1 MTNPEI
7 TKANTVESFMK
18 ANSTLRVGKDAV
30 TDFLTRL
37 NTLSA
42 AVIKAAETSALNQ
55 NRKTIMATDIEQAMT
70 SVTGNTSDL
79 PFLFKQIEK
88 LNARD
93 TADLAAL
100 IRAWVDSH

>member
-1 MTNPEI
+1 M
-7 TKANTVESFMK
+7 
-18 ANSTLRVGKDAV
+18 
-30 TDFLTRL
+30 
-37 NTLSA
+37 A
-42 AVIKAAETSALNQ
+42 ADV
-55 NRKTIMATDIEQAMT
+55 EQAMT
-70 SVTGNTSDL
+70 SVTGDTSDL